1 MISVAVLGAGRMG
14 TAITRRLT
22 TRGHNVTVWNR
33 SGVHTATSPA
43 DAVRDAQ
50 VVIVMV
56 TDAAAVDEVL
66 TRAAPALQPG
76 SVVLQMSTIS
86 PDEVRALAARCPV
99 PLLDA
104 PVKGSV
110 PAAESGSLTI
120 LLGAGGSGSSGL
132 GSSGLGS
139 SGLGEGVDGPS
150 AGGEGRVG
158 SGGAEEWGAVTAV
171 LAELGEVRRCGGV
184 GAGSAVKLVLNAAL
198 VTGIAALAD
207 VMALAAAVGVD
218 RETAWDVVGS
228 SALAAAVPRA
238 LATGADFPLA
248 LAAKDTG
255 LALTELPSA
264 PLLAATAHVLRA
276 TRNPTAD
283 IATLITPDRA
293 TSHATTATTIAAN
306 SAAITAG
313 DIEETE

>member
-22 TRGHNVTVWNR
+22 TRGHDVTVWNR
-33 SGVHTATSPA
+33 SGVHNATSPA

-56 TDAAAVDEVL
+56 TDAAAADEVL
-66 TRAAPALQPG
+66 RDAAPGLRPG

-99 PLLDA
+99 PLWDA

-120 LLGAGGSGSSGL
+120 LLGEDRSGL
-132 GSSGLGS
+132 GGEDGPGLG
-139 SGLGEGVDGPS
+139 GEAQV
-150 AGGEGRVG
+150 
-158 SGGAEEWGAVTAV
+158 V

-218 RETAWDVVGS
+218 RETAWDVLGS

-238 LATGADFPLA
+238 RATGADFPLA
-248 LAAKDTG
+248 LAAKDTA
-255 LALTELPSA
+255 LALTALPSA
-264 PLLAATAHVLRA
+264 PLLAATANALRSA
-276 TRNPTAD
+276 LNPAAD
-283 IATLITPDRA
+283 IATL
-293 TSHATTATTIAAN
+293 TTET
-306 SAAITAG
+306 G
-313 DIEETE
+313 ETE